1 MQNQNEEQLSKPS
14 SALENFWYH
23 YKWHTLIIGFFVVFF
38 IIAIAQMTGK
48 PSYDAHI
55 LYTGPAYLDG
65 ETISDIL
72 SVMEEASHAAA
83 PVNDN
88 PADYTKDQKLNL
100 DFNKIVYVSEALAK
114 QYQEDGVYFNAL
126 TNQSS
131 RGQFDNFIMVGEYVI
146 LLIDQSLY
154 QETVDTGAFCSLEDV
169 FGYMPEN
176 AYDTCGF
183 FIGDLPIGNANGFRQ
198 LPRDTIICCRAKSYV
213 NNFNKKVQNEDQ
225 YAAQLALFRQ
235 LVAYQPE

>member
-100 DFNKIVYVSEALAK
+100 DFNKIIYVSEALAK

-169 FGYMPEN
+169 LGYVPEN